1 MLEMVEDELETF
13 WRDEYL
19 EVTAGVAVVPFS
31 FGSFPVLFGKA
42 RNLTGLVIY
51 DEIQKYLQE
60 SPKDNFWP
68 CWEMND
74 HDIVRGKNHII
85 LEMYENGILELKYS
99 FN

>member
-19 EVTAGVAVVPFS
+19 EETAGVAVVPFS

-74 HDIVRGKNHII
+74 HDIVRGKNYI
-85 LEMYENGILELKYS
+85 LTANIFESGPMPTP
-99 FN
+99 